1 MARVASNTMNIT
13 AKTRSGEETYVIDFQ
28 CDSLHAFPASMIEK
42 LALAQLKGM
51 ARSYATAELAKFAE
65 TTAFNLQTL
74 ESMKDFFLAKGL
86 CESATEAEKMVRE
99 YAKGKGLLTEAP
111 SIIYPTVGSDGELE
125 WRLE

>member
-28 CDSLHAFPASMIEK
+28 CDSLHTFPAQMIEK

-74 ESMKDFFLAKGL
+74 GTMESFFLQQGL
-86 CESATEAEKMVRE
+86 CDSKEKAKQMVRE
-99 YAKGKGLLTEAP
+99 YAKDNDLLIEAP

-125 WRLE
+125 WRLT

>member
-13 AKTRSGEETYVIDFQ
+13 VNTRSGEEKYVIDFR
-28 CDSLHAFPASMIEK
+28 CDLNHTFPLPLLEK

-51 ARSYATAELAKFAE
+51 ARSYATAELGKFAE

-86 CESATEAEKMVRE
+86 CESASEADRMVRE

-125 WRLE
+125 WRME